1 VALVVEIELLTG
13 RYEAAGAGDR
23 DAAEW
28 PPHPARVFC
37 ALVAGARGPEDHE
50 ALRWLEALP
59 APVVQAAEGFVADLR
74 SSYVVTNKV
83 NKVKKK
89 GGSKFYPGRTN
100 ALRNRRAA
108 VPTSSSVRMVW
119 GDAKPS
125 PTVVATLDGLARRVP
140 YIGRSSGVAILACR
154 VTADSEVLAGPDE
167 LTSFEPA
174 HDVDSPGTEW
184 LRVPYAGYLDDLVEQ
199 YHAGR
204 PPWEASR
211 TAAYRRADATS
222 APVRPLAAA
231 TEPGPSVYSEVIVL
245 RFGGIRLDGQLT
257 PILTEALRKA
267 VMAVTPDP
275 LPDALH
281 GHGKSAQGRPH
292 VAFLALPDVGHRHAD
307 GHLLGM
313 CVAIPDLPYDELRS
327 VVRAVLDGLCLRHPD
342 DDGRRVLELR
352 VPRLGSL
359 ELEYEP
365 GLVRPWGARPERW
378 RQGSQRWVS
387 VTPVVLDRFPRRGN
401 VEAEVAWSCRA
412 VGLPEP
418 SEVTVSTSPLVAGGI
433 RLRPGELPEHLRG
446 RLFRHVELVF
456 PHRVAGPLLLG
467 AGRYLGIGLM
477 APVATLEEKR

>member
-1 VALVVEIELLTG
+1 VEIELLTG

-83 NKVKKK
+83 EKE
-89 GGSKFYPGRTN
+89 GGSQFHPGRTN

-140 YIGRSSGVAILACR
+140 YIGRSSGVATLACR
-154 VTADSEVLAGPDE
+154 VTADSEALAGPDE

-174 HDVDSPGTEW
+174 HDVDGPGTEW

-231 TEPGPSVYSEVIVL
+231 AGLAPSVYSEVIVL
-245 RFGGIRLDGQLT
+245 RFGGIRPDGRLT

-281 GHGKSAQGRPH
+281 GHGESAQGRPH

-467 AGRYLGIGLM
+467 AGRYLGIGLL
-477 APVATLEEKR
+477 APVATFEERR

>member
-1 VALVVEIELLTG
+1 MALVVEIEFLTG

-50 ALRWLEALP
+50 ALRWLETLP
-59 APVVQAAEGFVADLR
+59 PPVVQAAGASVADLR
-74 SSYVVTNKV
+74 SSYVVTNKIEK
-83 NKVKKK
+83 N
-89 GGSKFYPGRTN
+89 GGSQFHPGRTN
-100 ALRNRRAA
+100 ALRTRRAA

-119 GDAKPS
+119 GDAKPA

-140 YIGRSSGVAILACR
+140 YIGRSSGVATLACR
-154 VTADSEVLAGPDE
+154 VTADNEALAGPDG
-167 LTSFEPA
+167 LTSFEPTA
-174 HDVDSPGTEW
+174 NVDGPDAEW
-184 LRVPYAGYLDDLVEQ
+184 LRVPYAGYLDDLVGQ
-199 YHAGR
+199 YDAGQ

-211 TAAYRRADATS
+211 TAAYRRANATP
-222 APVRPLAAA
+222 APVRRASASELA
-231 TEPGPSVYSEVIVL
+231 PSVYSEVIVL
-245 RFGGIRLDGQLT
+245 RFCGIRPDGRLT
-257 PILTEALRKA
+257 PLLTEALRKA

-281 GHGKSAQGRPH
+281 GHGEPAQGRPH
-292 VAFLALPDVGHRHAD
+292 VAFLALPDAGHPHAD

-313 CVAIPDLPYDELRS
+313 SVAIPDLPQDDLRS
-327 VVRAVLDGLCLRHPD
+327 VVRAVLDGLRSRRPG

-359 ELEYEP
+359 ELEYQP

-378 RQGSQRWVS
+378 RQSSHRWVS

-401 VEAEVAWSCRA
+401 VEAEIARSCRV

-418 SEVTVSTSPLVAGGI
+418 REVTVSASPLVHGGI

-446 RLFRHVELVF
+446 RLFRHVEVVF

-467 AGRYLGIGLM
+467 AGRYLGVGLL
-477 APVATLEEKR
+477 APVTTPEEKR